1 MSLVTRV
8 TSYVFLGPVWITMID
23 TDVSFGYIYIYI
35 YLVNVLLK
43 VLVIDTEIFVDRSLQ
58 E

>member
-8 TSYVFLGPVWITMID
+8 MTYVFLGPVWITMID
-23 TDVSFGYIYIYI
+23 TDISFSYIYIYI
-35 YLVNVLLK
+35 YLVNVLFK
-43 VLVIDTEIFVDRSLQ
+43 VLLIDTEIFVDHSLQ